1 VWSRPVA
8 LDLRLCIFRRRGQKR
23 GSQDF
28 DWSSLGV
35 FRSWRVDLF
44 TYRRY
49 ELLVERKSRP
59 FRRHLTERY
68 AGRTIAALH
77 RHWPQAFDNLQQAS
91 ADVSIILLAR
101 WQTRDSNPSQPSALG
116 VVCKELFQSEVAC
129 VAGFLPGSELNARL
143 FHGKARCG
151 SEFPTVPVWC
161 REAMCHVDMQRRR
174 VVSRP
179 PRRRA

>member
-1 VWSRPVA
+1 LA
-8 LDLRLCIFRRRGQKR
+8 G
-23 GSQDF
+23 
-28 DWSSLGV
+28 
-35 FRSWRVDLF
+35 RSVHLPE
-44 TYRRY
+44 Y

-59 FRRHLTERY
+59 FRRHLTERH

-101 WQTRDSNPSQPSALG
+101 WQTRDSNPLQPSALG

-161 REAMCHVDMQRRR
+161 LEAMCYFNMQRRR
-174 VVSRP
+174 VVNDTL
-179 PRRRA
+179 RRRT

>member
-1 VWSRPVA
+1 MWSRPVA

-101 WQTRDSNPSQPSALG
+101 WQTRELEPLAAERSRCCLQGIVSERGCLRCWLPPRKRTERATLPREGPLRVG
-116 VVCKELFQSEVAC
+116 VPNCTGLV
-129 VAGFLPGSELNARL
+129 PGSDVLL
-143 FHGKARCG
+143 
-151 SEFPTVPVWC
+151 
-161 REAMCHVDMQRRR
+161 
-174 VVSRP
+174 
-179 PRRRA
+179 